1 MVDVATVWEGWRAG
15 EQITQDSLGEVYR
28 ISKGEQESVAYA
40 MARFIAVPRDEA
52 QIQALSGMGM
62 SRQELCDRFEIQA
75 RRAADQFGVMRGFS
89 GYSSNVLRI
98 EDCCVI
104 RNDDGIGWT
113 VCVRTESLESLTDQM
128 RMQGPPGL
136 EEALSIGIDV
146 CSALRCFES
155 NGMTH
160 GNVRPQN
167 VFRST
172 GGGYKLGCFDV
183 TRCFE
188 RGKSNLSASGA
199 DADLY
204 MAPEAI
210 RGGEHSSS
218 EDVYA
223 LGIML
228 YRFLNGLRFPF
239 FPPIPFPVS
248 PDDMEQARLRLIRGD
263 ALPAP
268 SGADSELSRIILRA
282 CHPDP
287 KMRYASADALLADLV
302 AYRNR
307 FSKNRSP
314 LPNSDSIFE
323 YGRVQH
329 SQVNPS
335 PITNPQPIPGP
346 QLDPEPL
353 SPKKKGKLPVAL
365 GICALA
371 VVLAFV
377 AFVGLGKLDS
387 IAGVGDGQQKL
398 EAEETEIPTYE
409 GIQVRGALDEYS
421 WSELSSISEVI
432 SSASSSKDAA
442 EIASEFNI
450 SLGQSKEIEGDLP
463 GEIKAVLVGFN
474 HDKDEDGNVV
484 GMTFMTSDCVEMA
497 AFDRWGNTCGGWEA
511 SDVRSRLEDIT
522 LDQISEDLS
531 TVIVP
536 VLKQTNC
543 AGGHYGYV
551 EDFVTTQDRLW
562 LFSLV
567 EVAGT
572 QKTQANQAISD
583 CYNGEGRQYEYFK
596 KLGIQPRYS
605 NPELTRCFESEKA
618 DWWLRT
624 IFYSSSEKTQT
635 TWEVRVVKENGRLV
649 GDTAGTKVVNKVP
662 RKDVDHRAGVVF
674 GFCI

>member
-1 MVDVATVWEGWRAG
+1 MVDVATVWEGWKA
-15 EQITQDSLGEVYR
+15 EELIAKDSLGEVYR
-28 ISKGEQESVAYA
+28 ISKGKQGSVAYA
-40 MARFIAVPRDEA
+40 MAWFIAVPRDEA

-62 SRQELCDRFEIQA
+62 SRQELCDFFEIQA
-75 RRAADQFGVMRGFS
+75 RHAADQFGVMRGFS

-98 EDCCVI
+98 EDCRVI

-113 VCVRTESLESLTDQM
+113 VCVRTESLENLTDQM
-128 RMQGPPGL
+128 RMQGPPSL

-172 GGGYKLGCFDV
+172 GGEYKLGCFDV
-183 TRCFE
+183 TRWFE
-188 RGKSNLSASGA
+188 RGKSNSSVSNA

-210 RGGEHSSS
+210 RGDEHGPG

-239 FPPIPFPVS
+239 FPPSPNPVS
-248 PDDMEQARLRLIRGD
+248 PDDIERARLRLIQGD

-287 KMRYASADALLADLV
+287 KMRYASADAFYSDLV
-302 AYRNR
+302 VYRNR
-307 FSKNRSP
+307 CSKNHAPFSNGD
-314 LPNSDSIFE
+314 LALE
-323 YGRVQH
+323 YDRMQH
-329 SQVNPS
+329 SSVDSSPS
-335 PITNPQPIPGP
+335 SNPQPVPGSQP
-346 QLDPEPL
+346 DSKPL
-353 SPKKKGKLPVAL
+353 STEKKGRLPMVL

-371 VVLAFV
+371 AVLAFV
-377 AFVGLGKLDS
+377 AFVGLGKFDP
-387 IAGVGDGQQKL
+387 IAGAGDSQQKS
-398 EAEETEIPTYE
+398 EAEESETPTYE

-432 SSASSSKDAA
+432 SSAYSSEDAA
-442 EIASEFNI
+442 KIASEFNI
-450 SLGQSKEIEGDLP
+450 SLGQSKELEGDLP
-463 GEIKAVLVGFN
+463 DGIKAVLVGFN

-522 LDQISEDLS
+522 FDRISGDLS
-531 TVIVP
+531 SVIVP
-536 VLKQTNC
+536 VLKKTNC
-543 AGGHYGYV
+543 AGGHYGFV
-551 EDFVTTQDRLW
+551 EDFVTTKDRLW

-572 QKTQANQAISD
+572 QTSQANQAISD

-605 NPELTRCFESEKA
+605 NPELTRRFDSEKA

-649 GDTAGTKVVNKVP
+649 GDTAGTKVVKKVP